1 MLQVENID
9 VFYGDLQAL
18 WGVSLTVGDGEIV
31 TLVGSNGS
39 GKSTTLKTVTGLLRS
54 STGNIKYDGIS
65 IDVMPMHKIVD
76 MGIKVSEQSGS

>member
-9 VFYGDLQAL
+9 VFYGDLHAL
-18 WGVSLTVGDGEIV
+18 SGVSLAVGDGEIV
-31 TLVGSNGS
+31 TLVGSNGA

-76 MGIKVSEQSGS
+76 MGIKVYEQSGS